1 MEGPETEKKHVEL
14 ADKGWTGCPC
24 GSNVAPQSGGENVC
38 QMCGAVFDHSRLGEG
53 SCDGFF
59 LNLQEMVGVLILL
72 LWTSECN
79 IQCDLNLR
87 ATLGKYSL
95 VEQNMGKYKL
105 TNSVNCQICH

>member
-1 MEGPETEKKHVEL
+1 MQRGCFFSVEGPETEKKHVEL

-59 LNLQEMVGVLILL
+59 FKSSRNGWYID
-72 LWTSECN
+72 TSS
-79 IQCDLNLR
+79 IDFR
-87 ATLGKYSL
+87 
-95 VEQNMGKYKL
+95 M
-105 TNSVNCQICH
+105 